1 MKFVLAFALVTV
13 VAGQVAVSAMETESD
28 DMVII
33 EPDQGRFKKKTRQIT
48 ELTLGLGIFSRIFY
62 LY

>member
-1 MKFVLAFALVTV
+1 MCENHIHINPLLVKNKMIKVNMKFVLAFALVTV

-33 EPDQGRFKKKTRQIT
+33 EPDQGR
-48 ELTLGLGIFSRIFY
+48 
-62 LY
+62 

>member
-13 VAGQVAVSAMETESD
+13 VAAQVAAAMETESE

-33 EPDQGRFKKKTRQIT
+33 EPDQGR
-48 ELTLGLGIFSRIFY
+48 
-62 LY
+62 

>member
-1 MKFVLAFALVTV
+1 MLKVNMKFVLAFALVTV

-33 EPDQGRFKKKTRQIT
+33 EPDQGR
-48 ELTLGLGIFSRIFY
+48 
-62 LY
+62 